1 MKKSMLDVLVAVEVI
16 KSLTKDLHYRTNG
29 EYSYAIH
36 LLADR
41 VYFGSTED
49 NIKELYYLG
58 HKAELPPTEEEIHK
72 IACEEAKKFRVKD
85 DVSNKE
91 LLQAVIDASAAG
103 VAVIED
109 AKKEDGLP
117 GGVQAALDF
126 ASEVMLRTKGLV
138 WMALRTP
145 EPAKDNKSGDN
156 PKNLILFLGG
166 EE

>member
-1 MKKSMLDVLVAVEVI
+1 MKKSMLDVLVAVEVV
-16 KSLTKDLHYRTNG
+16 KSLVKDLHYRTNG

-41 VYFGSTED
+41 VFFGSNED
-49 NIKELYYLG
+49 DIKELYYLG
-58 HKAELPPTEEEIHK
+58 YKAELPPTEEEIHK
-72 IACEEAKKFRVKD
+72 IASEEAKKFKVKG

-91 LLQAVIDASAAG
+91 LMQAVIDASAAG

-109 AKKEDGLP
+109 VKKEEEIP
-117 GGVQAALDF
+117 GGVHSVLDYV
-126 ASEVMLRTKGLV
+126 SEVMLRTKGLV

-145 EPAKDNKSGDN
+145 EPAKSNKSGDN
-156 PKNLILFLGG
+156 PKNLVLFLGG